1 VLASLPM
8 VGPDGRPAPLRGP
21 VEAYFEVA
29 NRCNSKCATCPL
41 TFDPQERAHN
51 LGYDELVGLVAQMP
65 DLKRAVM
72 HGIGEPLLNRELPR
86 MIRHLKERGIH
97 VLFNSNAALLTHA
110 RQRALIECG
119 LDELRVSLDGSTPE
133 TYLKVRGIA
142 AFERVVDNVAALVRL
157 KRELGVATPRVSFWI
172 TGMRENLP
180 ELPGVI
186 ELAARIGV
194 DEVYLQRM
202 VFPPRGSEI
211 GLAREDQSIY
221 HGHREIAEAII
232 DRAEALAARLG
243 VTFRGS
249 GAVSPRESIVDRTED
264 PEPWRGCSRPLRLA
278 YVTANGNALP
288 CCIAPFTGV
297 PYGDIIL
304 GNYFREGVEAVW
316 RGQRYRRF
324 RERLYSSE
332 PNDACR
338 NCGVGWSL

>member
-1 VLASLPM
+1 MLVEPPVPGPNGLPM
-8 VGPDGRPAPLRGP
+8 ALPSP
-21 VEAYFEVA
+21 VEAYFEVS

-51 LGYDELVGLVAQMP
+51 LGLEELKSLVAQLP
-65 DLKRAVM
+65 DLRRAVM
-72 HGIGEPLLNRELPR
+72 HGIGEPLLNRDLPL
-86 MIRHLKERGIH
+86 MIRHLKERGVY
-97 VLFNSNAALLTHA
+97 VLFNSNAALLTDQK
-110 RQRALIECG
+110 QRALIDSG

-133 TYLKVRGIA
+133 TYERIRGIA
-142 AFERVVDNVAALVRL
+142 AFERVVENVGAMVRV
-157 KRELGVATPRVSFWI
+157 KSELEATSPRISFWV

-202 VFPPRGSEI
+202 VFSHI
-211 GLAREDQSIY
+211 GLAVEEQSIY
-221 HGHREIAEAII
+221 RGHRAEAERII
-232 DRAEALAARLG
+232 GEAEALAERLG

-249 GAVSPRESIVDRTED
+249 GAVSPRESIVDRVD
-264 PEPWRGCSRPLRLA
+264 HPEPWRGCTRPLRLA

-304 GNYFREGVEAVW
+304 GNYLQDGVEAVW
-316 RGQRYRRF
+316 RADRYERF
-324 RERLYSSE
+324 RQRLYSPDPS
-332 PNDACR
+332 DSCR
-338 NCGVGWSL
+338 KCGVGWSL

>member
-1 VLASLPM
+1 MSAVPLAS
-8 VGPDGRPAPLRGP
+8 P

-51 LGYDELVGLVAQMP
+51 LTFEEFVKLVEQLP
-65 DLKRAVM
+65 HLKRAVM
-72 HGIGEPLLNRELPR
+72 HGIGEPLLNRDLPS
-86 MIRHLKERGIH
+86 MVRHLKQRDVY
-97 VLFNSNAALLTHA
+97 VLFNSNAALLTDA
-110 RQRALIECG
+110 RQRALIDCG
-119 LDELRVSLDGSTPE
+119 LDEFRVSIDGSTPE
-133 TYLKVRGIA
+133 TYIKVRGIA
-142 AFERVVDNVAALVRL
+142 AFELVIANVAAMVHL
-157 KRELGVATPRVSFWI
+157 KRELGVTNPRISFWV

-202 VFPPRGSEI
+202 VFSNI
-211 GLAREDQSIY
+211 GLAVEEQSIFRGY
-221 HGHREIAEAII
+221 REEAERIIAEAETL
-232 DRAEALAARLG
+232 AERLG

-249 GAVSPRESIVDRTED
+249 GAVSPRESIVDRAED

-278 YVTANGNALP
+278 YITANGNALP

-297 PYGDIIL
+297 PYGDIVL
-304 GNYFREGVEAVW
+304 GNYIEDGVPATWAGERYQQFRD
-316 RGQRYRRF
+316 
-324 RERLYSSE
+324 RLYSSE